1 MLRIRAGG
9 DGATMRTWCGYLGTD
24 ADNHLLL
31 ESLPGMMVI
40 AVDEAQDGWVAR
52 SIAFAA
58 EGLAASP
65 EAVGKLAEALFAEA
79 VRRYVASLPEDERGW
94 LAGLRDPAVGKAL
107 AMIHGRYAEAWT
119 LDELASAAGVS
130 KTVLTER
137 FRALID
143 ESPMQYCARWRMK
156 VAADML
162 RDNRQNACSVAYS
175 VGFNSEAAFNRAF
188 KREFGTPPA
197 TWRRALAA

>member
-1 MLRIRAGG
+1 
-9 DGATMRTWCGYLGTD
+9 
-24 ADNHLLL
+24 
-31 ESLPGMMVI
+31 
-40 AVDEAQDGWVAR
+40 
-52 SIAFAA
+52 
-58 EGLAASP
+58 
-65 EAVGKLAEALFAEA
+65 
-79 VRRYVASLPEDERGW
+79 
-94 LAGLRDPAVGKAL
+94 
-107 AMIHGRYAEAWT
+107 
-119 LDELASAAGVS
+119 VS

-188 KREFGTPPA
+188 KREYGTPPA
-197 TWRRALAA
+197 TWRRGLAA